1 MNRNLIGLPQK
12 KASITEMPLTF
23 VLRGLG
29 FGVGENFLE
38 RVFNDVILDHMK
50 TALLPEVKP
59 QRLLKRRNHSHVY
72 QIILASAFPTE
83 CSWKL

>member
-12 KASITEMPLTF
+12 KASITDQLPMTF
-23 VLRGLG
+23 VLWDLG
-29 FGVGENFLE
+29 FGVGETFLD

-59 QRLLKRRNHSHVY
+59 RRLLKRRNHSHVY
-72 QIILASAFPTE
+72 KIILASAFPTDM
-83 CSWKL
+83 